1 MATHKYINS
10 TTWSS
15 DDDQKY
21 CMELGFDNRKLAE
34 RNPIKGKGGKGAFF
48 KFSLA
53 VVAWLSSIYSRPIR
67 NLDYIAVEAI
77 EMRRDNRD

>member
-53 VVAWLSSIYSRPIR
+53 VVA
-67 NLDYIAVEAI
+67 
-77 EMRRDNRD
+77 